1 MLYCFVRVY
10 GILQM
15 WLTGGFEI
23 GIDDFWQRAVF
34 AITVLGG
41 LVLTSVLIGLITDMV
56 RHEKLH

>member
-1 MLYCFVRVY
+1 
-10 GILQM
+10 M